1 MLIDITKTELVM
13 LISLK
18 NPQTIEKT
26 MKFINLELGTLN
38 DNILQWDTHKLSKL
52 PELELYNIYINL

>member
-1 MLIDITKTELVM
+1 
-13 LISLK
+13 
-18 NPQTIEKT
+18 